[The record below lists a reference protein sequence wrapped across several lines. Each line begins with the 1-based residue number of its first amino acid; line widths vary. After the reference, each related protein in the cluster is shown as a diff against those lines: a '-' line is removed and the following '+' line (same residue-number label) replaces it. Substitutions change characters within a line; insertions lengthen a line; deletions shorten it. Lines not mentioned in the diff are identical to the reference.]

1 MRGIKRL
8 IRHSS
13 KLRGAEPL
21 CLCVIQEGEQWH
33 LSFVQHRDNPVRGE
47 FARLLIGLHLHRR
60 SELKCL
66 PDLSAAL
73 RYIGV
78 LCATAS
84 TSAGALERSVARGG
98 SHP

>member
-1 MRGIKRL
+1 
-8 IRHSS
+8 
-13 KLRGAEPL
+13 
-21 CLCVIQEGEQWH
+21 
-33 LSFVQHRDNPVRGE
+33 
-47 FARLLIGLHLHRR
+47 LLIGLHLHRR